1 MNLLQDCFFFLSV
14 LSLVVFFLSV
24 GLLIDVGFF
33 FENLGTLIVVFILAT
48 IAKGLI
54 NIIAV
59 RIAGQPWEQSVL
71 VGVTLGQIGEFAFV
85 IASVGFTVNAI
96 DSEGYKIAVAVIALS
111 LMLGPAW
118 VVLERR
124 LRAAEDLGIKLTA
137 AEKKTRE
144 NIREK
149 LAIFVSTSPIWGSQ
163 LKTKMIGT
171 FASFLILMQKY
182 LTHIRKK

>member
-1 MNLLQDCFFFLSV
+1 M
-14 LSLVVFFLSV
+14 
-24 GLLIDVGFF
+24 
-33 FENLGTLIVVFILAT
+33 
-48 IAKGLI
+48 
-54 NIIAV
+54 
-59 RIAGQPWEQSVL
+59 
-71 VGVTLGQIGEFAFV
+71 
-85 IASVGFTVNAI
+85 
-96 DSEGYKIAVAVIALS
+96 IALS

-149 LAIFVSTSPIWGSQ
+149 LAIFVSISPIWGSQ

>member
-1 MNLLQDCFFFLSV
+1 MFKKYAPIQSV
-14 LSLVVFFLSV
+14 LLVVFFLSV

-33 FENLGTLIVVFILAT
+33 FGNLGTLIVVFILAT

-96 DSEGYKIAVAVIALS
+96 DSGL
-111 LMLGPAW
+111 
-118 VVLERR
+118 
-124 LRAAEDLGIKLTA
+124 
-137 AEKKTRE
+137 
-144 NIREK
+144 
-149 LAIFVSTSPIWGSQ
+149 
-163 LKTKMIGT
+163 
-171 FASFLILMQKY
+171 
-182 LTHIRKK
+182 